1 MNRSLTFAGAAA
13 VTAVGIAAGGSPA
26 SADPATAVYVCGMGS
41 LWSCPSVR
49 PGEIAFGAHY
59 AVVGLHWHS
68 WKAAT
73 AYGRG
78 HYFGFGSYEADVTLY
93 TVRTH
98 DGQRYFRHLKV
109 TASGHRT
116 RYLTYRAGRWFTG

>member
-1 MNRSLTFAGAAA
+1 MALLICCAGRNGNRMTPYRIG
-13 VTAVGIAAGGSPA
+13 PA
-26 SADPATAVYVCGMGS
+26 YRWQDS
-41 LWSCPSVR
+41 
-49 PGEIAFGAHY
+49 HY

-68 WKAAT
+68 WKAST

-98 DGQRYFRHLKV
+98 NGQRYFRHLKV

-116 RYLTYRAGRWFTG
+116 RYLT